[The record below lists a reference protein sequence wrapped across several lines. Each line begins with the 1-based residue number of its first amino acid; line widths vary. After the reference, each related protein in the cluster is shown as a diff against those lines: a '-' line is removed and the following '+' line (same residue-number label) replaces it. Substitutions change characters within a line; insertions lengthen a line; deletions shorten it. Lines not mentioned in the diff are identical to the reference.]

1 MITAGRVLLAG
12 TERLRGSRALRLYG
26 QIQDGPRAA
35 PHAAA
40 ADQVARLSRL
50 LAHAERNVPYYRE
63 LFRGLGIRA
72 RDVRTLDD
80 FARLPVLTKDII
92 RARHADLIREDVPRA
107 SLVEHHSGGST
118 GVPLTFLSEHAYLD
132 ASEAGT
138 YRTLAQCGW
147 KPGEMVAFFW
157 GWNARLAKMP
167 RWEFELRQ
175 WVRRAY
181 QFSAFDSGP
190 EQMDRWVDTWQR
202 IRPRVALGYASTL
215 ARFAQHVERT
225 GRKIAL
231 PRGVFST
238 AETLFPQQRETL
250 ERVFGCK
257 VFDCYGSSEVRN
269 IATECA
275 HGGMHVNSDFVVLE
289 TDGPAPLDGN
299 ASADGAGSAD
309 GGAPADGGVRP
320 FLVTSLWNYAMPF
333 IRYRNEDC
341 GALQEGGCACG
352 SGFPRMRIGVSR
364 VTDNFPLA
372 DGRVV
377 HGLFFTY
384 LLYGSEGIENFQ
396 FHQTAPDR
404 ITLWIV
410 PQAGAAEGKERT
422 VRGAVERIRA
432 LAPGTMEV
440 DVREVPAIPPTAAG
454 KHRYTRTDLSVA
466 LPQEA

>member
-1 MITAGRVLLAG
+1 VIDAGRLLLAG

-26 QIQDGPRAA
+26 QIRDAPRASA
-35 PHAAA
+35 QAAA
-40 ADQVARLSRL
+40 ADQLRRLSRL
-50 LAHAERNVPYYRE
+50 LEHAERNVPYYRE

-80 FARLPVLTKDII
+80 FARLPVLTKDVI
-92 RARHADLIREDVPRA
+92 RERHADLVREDVPRA
-107 SLVEHHSGGST
+107 GLVEHHSGGST
-118 GVPLTFLSEHAYLD
+118 GVPLRFLSERAYLD

-138 YRTLAQCGW
+138 YRNLAQCGW
-147 KPGEMVAFFW
+147 RPGEMVAFFW
-157 GWNARLAKMP
+157 GWNAKLAGMP

-175 WVRRAY
+175 WVRHAY

-215 ARFAQHVERT
+215 ARFAAHVERT
-225 GRKIAL
+225 GRRIAL

-238 AETLFPQQRETL
+238 AEKLFPGQRETL

-257 VFDCYGSSEVRN
+257 VYDCYGSSEVRN

-289 TDGPAPLDGN
+289 TDGGAAVDGE
-299 ASADGAGSAD
+299 DGM
-309 GGAPADGGVRP
+309 RP
-320 FLVTSLWNYAMPF
+320 FLVTSLWNYGMPF

-341 GALQEGGCACG
+341 GALAQGGCACG
-352 SGFPRMRIGVSR
+352 SGFPRMRMGVSR

-384 LLYGSEGIENFQ
+384 LLYGGEGIENFQ

-410 PQAGAAEGKERT
+410 PSPGAAEGRART
-422 VRGAVERIRA
+422 VRGAVERVRA
-432 LAPGTMEV
+432 LAPGAMEV
-440 DVREVPAIPPTAAG
+440 DVREVAAIPPTPAG
-454 KHRYTRTDLSVA
+454 KHRYTRTDLSV
-466 LPQEA
+466 PREG